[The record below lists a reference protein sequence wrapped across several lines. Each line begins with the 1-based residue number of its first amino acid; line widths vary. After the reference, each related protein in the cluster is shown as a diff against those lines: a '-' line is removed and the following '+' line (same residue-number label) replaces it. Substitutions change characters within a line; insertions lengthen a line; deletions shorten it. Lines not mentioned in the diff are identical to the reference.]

1 MADAARPTPRAHAR
15 TPLSPGATHNLQRG
29 QFHRGPNMPPSCFSE
44 LLHSYL
50 PSSPRQF
57 SRPPSRVDG
66 AFLYLAGEPLA
77 WVRPWE
83 RSLATTRT
91 CSSLLGWMHMVLIC
105 YRSRRAMHCLGE
117 LWSLLD
123 ATRWRGLQQL
133 GSSFQ
138 QLLVVAS
145 TNIFRW
151 ATTRRVPRPW
161 FGSIILVYER
171 LHEGDAWRRPGWPNA
186 AELLP
191 ERLRRGSVV
200 AGERV
205 ERAGAALQAFA
216 GARASASPK
225 PRTRQ

>member
-29 QFHRGPNMPPSCFSE
+29 QFHRWPNMPPSCFSE
-44 LLHSYL
+44 LLHSYHR
-50 PSSPRQF
+50 PCDKF

-66 AFLYLAGEPLA
+66 AVLWLGGGLLA
-77 WVRPWE
+77 WVRQWE
-83 RSLATTRT
+83 RSLATTRA
-91 CSSLLGWMHMVLIC
+91 CSSLLGWTDMVGIATVSAEQCIALESCGDIMGC
-105 YRSRRAMHCLGE
+105 CKIVE
-117 LWSLLD
+117 LQHLCSS
-123 ATRWRGLQQL
+123 LQQL
-133 GSSFQ
+133 LG
-138 QLLVVAS
+138 VPS
-145 TNIFRW
+145 TNVLEW
-151 ATTRRVPRPW
+151 TTTRRVQRPW
-161 FGSIILVYER
+161 FLSWNLVYER
-171 LHEGDAWRRPGWPNA
+171 LPEGDAWRRPGWANA
-186 AELLP
+186 AELLA

>member
-29 QFHRGPNMPPSCFSE
+29 QFHRWPNMPPSCFSE
-44 LLHSYL
+44 LLHSYHR
-50 PSSPRQF
+50 PCDKF

-66 AFLYLAGEPLA
+66 AVLWLGGGLLA
-77 WVRPWE
+77 WVRQWE
-83 RSLATTRT
+83 RSLATTRA
-91 CSSLLGWMHMVLIC
+91 CSSLLGWTDMVVIATKATEQC
-105 YRSRRAMHCLGE
+105 ICLGE

-138 QLLVVAS
+138 QLLGVAS

-186 AELLP
+186 AELLA

-205 ERAGAALQAFA
+205 KHAGAARQAFA
-216 GARASASPK
+216 GARAGEGQK
-225 PRTRQ
+225 TRTRW